1 MEILTKAIPSFLFK
15 LVVVIMGGI
24 LSLLLSGDIST
35 DDKNRLVLNHIYI
48 ICIKLIS
55 AIVLG
60 LVIGEFIIDYWHFEH
75 LSFYAQSIFNL
86 LVSVFGIMIIGM
98 LYRAYQLTFT
108 DKTVAEIIIEI
119 KNILRAFRG

>member
-1 MEILTKAIPSFLFK
+1 METFTKAIPFLFK

-35 DDKNRLVLNHIYI
+35 DDKNRLIINHIYI

-86 LVSVFGIMIIGM
+86 LVSVFGIMIIGT

-108 DKTVAEIIIEI
+108 DKTLAEIILEV
-119 KNILRAFRG
+119 KKILKAFGG

>member
-1 MEILTKAIPSFLFK
+1 METLTKAIPFLFK

-86 LVSVFGIMIIGM
+86 LVSVFGIMIIGT

>member
-1 MEILTKAIPSFLFK
+1 METFTKAIPFLFK

-86 LVSVFGIMIIGM
+86 LVSVFGIMIIGT

>member
-1 MEILTKAIPSFLFK
+1 METLTKAIPFLFK